1 MIFIAKPFGFSGI
14 IFAQGL
20 LCCKSNGFWT
30 SKGPKWF
37 SLQNHHVFLELC
49 LPGVFCVVK
58 AMDFNTVDMKPR
70 ACLGRIQFFSLCD
83 LSLHSCMRFN
93 LFVIRFLIRASDYI
107 WQLCFP
113 FFNVAGACCDLTKT
127 HGFLFWHGRPVH
139 KKSWRCPSRVLWLTC
154 PWSLRNN
161 GKHHEYCD
169 RCSPSVQFC
178 DMCSKR
184 FWDNPFTRPCF
195 SIRISRKLF
204 QLDLSVI
211 PEESPSNLNADQNTL
226 VFIFYQ
232 SDGSSPV
239 VMAQTHHRRNPPFQ
253 DPRLLFRIESDRC
266 RGRECSRK
274 HEEPTFVFT
283 RMPVHSVH
291 IIAARCNGHCIF
303 IAWFLFG
310 FGRVLQEREQRRR
323 STLGCNPWDVLTT
336 LAS

>member
-1 MIFIAKPFGFSGI
+1 M
-14 IFAQGL
+14 FAR
-20 LCCKSNGFWT
+20 
-30 SKGPKWF
+30 
-37 SLQNHHVFLELC
+37 
-49 LPGVFCVVK
+49 VFCVVK

-83 LSLHSCMRFN
+83 LSLHSCMRLN

-107 WQLCFP
+107 WQLCFL

-127 HGFLFWHGRPVH
+127 HGFLYWHGRPVH

-169 RCSPSVQFC
+169 KCSPSVQFC

-195 SIRISRKLF
+195 LIRISRKLF

-211 PEESPSNLNADQNTL
+211 PEESPSKLNADQNTL

-253 DPRLLFRIESDRC
+253 DPRW
-266 RGRECSRK
+266 G
-274 HEEPTFVFT
+274 
-283 RMPVHSVH
+283 
-291 IIAARCNGHCIF
+291 
-303 IAWFLFG
+303 
-310 FGRVLQEREQRRR
+310 
-323 STLGCNPWDVLTT
+323 LGCGGFTT
-336 LAS
+336 IETIEKQFETNENHWQPLKSYWKSIENHRKTMCNHWKPLITI